1 MATLGFYDIRTFEC
15 LSREILQESFQYMSI
30 FKNKDK
36 QENVEEPLHK
46 NLHPKKEKN
55 QSKMKEAANKRKM
68 KQLDKEM
75 KPVSTQQGEMR
86 GHTGYLTFATKF

>member
-1 MATLGFYDIRTFEC
+1 
-15 LSREILQESFQYMSI
+15 MSI

-36 QENVEEPLHK
+36 EENAEEPSHK
-46 NLHPKKEKN
+46 NLHPKKDKY

-75 KPVSTQQGEMR
+75 KPVSTQQAEMR
-86 GHTGYLTFATKF
+86 GHTGYLTFAIKF